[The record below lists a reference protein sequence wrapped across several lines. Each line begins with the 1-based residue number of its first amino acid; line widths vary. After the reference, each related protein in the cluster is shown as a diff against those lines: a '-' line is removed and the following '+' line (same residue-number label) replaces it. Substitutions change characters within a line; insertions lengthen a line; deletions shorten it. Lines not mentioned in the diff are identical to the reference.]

1 MEGESKDYLLNLLT
15 KGSNLVI
22 ITLLTTYAGIA
33 QLAEQLICNQQ
44 VVGSIPIASSNCN
57 KTPES
62 VFRSF
67 LVSSHLEMTAQVECL
82 ITVASSN
89 ETWLLD

>member
-1 MEGESKDYLLNLLT
+1 M
-15 KGSNLVI
+15 
-22 ITLLTTYAGIA
+22 LTTYAGIA

-62 VFRSF
+62 GFRSF
-67 LVSSHLEMTAQVECL
+67 LVSSQLEMTAQAVGS
-82 ITVASSN
+82 IPIAGSN
-89 ETWLLD
+89 CNQGFGIKRSIKQKRGWDKIQS